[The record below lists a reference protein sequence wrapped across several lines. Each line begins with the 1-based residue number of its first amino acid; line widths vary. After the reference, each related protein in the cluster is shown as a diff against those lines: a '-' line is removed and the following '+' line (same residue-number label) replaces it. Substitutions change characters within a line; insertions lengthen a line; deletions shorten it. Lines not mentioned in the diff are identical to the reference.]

1 MVDLMRRA
9 LLGMAGAT
17 MVIPAARAMAGDG
30 VAPPVLFSG
39 AGQYTELEPVRTA
52 PDRPI
57 ETIDGTVVDFREF
70 RGRVVLVNF
79 WATWCAACVA
89 EMPSLDRLVAT
100 QEERNLK
107 VLPISMDRGGRVSV
121 TAFYRRYRLAHLPV
135 VTDPAEHI
143 GHFRAG
149 NLNGAPFAL
158 HALPITYLIDRRSR
172 IRGYVPGAA
181 DWESEAARSLLEF
194 MAST

>member
-1 MVDLMRRA
+1 MTDLTRRA
-9 LLGMAGAT
+9 VLGLVGAT
-17 MVIPAARAMAGDG
+17 MIVPARGATAGDDK
-30 VAPPVLFSG
+30 APPVLFSG

-57 ETIDGTVVDFREF
+57 ETIDGTVVDFGEL
-70 RGRVVLVNF
+70 RGRVVLLNF

-89 EMPSLDRLVAT
+89 EMPSLDQVAAT
-100 QEERNLK
+100 QDERNLK

-121 TAFYRRYRLAHLPV
+121 TAFYRRYRLSHLPV

-143 GHFRAG
+143 GHFRTG

-181 DWESEAARSLLEF
+181 DWQSEAARSLLEF
-194 MAST
+194 MAAT